1 MRGGLIA
8 LLVALAACA
17 PARYTS
23 RMLANVSTEIRSQ
36 TNPAIDSVQI
46 DTIVVLAENVS
57 RLRQGEIEEMI
68 AAPLRARG
76 APTTISFASL
86 AFMGSEAEVDRMTL
100 QIASRRTTAL
110 LVVRMGESGYDRYQS
125 GGSTAES
132 ECTSRSLTT
141 GRCTRVRT
149 TTSDDG
155 PIYKPYGGMF
165 ARLLAP
171 HSLQT
176 LWMAEIT
183 AAGGGFAGSGHVTDA
198 IVRDMAAR
206 LCTSVRCAR

>member
-1 MRGGLIA
+1 MRASLFA
-8 LLVALAACA
+8 LLAALTACA
-17 PARYTS
+17 PLSYTS
-23 RMLANVSTEIRSQ
+23 RMLANVSTDIRSQ
-36 TNPAIDSVQI
+36 TNPAIDSIQI
-46 DTIVVLAENVS
+46 DTIVVLVENVS
-57 RLRQGEIEEMI
+57 RLRQGEAEEMI

-86 AFMGSEAEVDRMTL
+86 AFMGSEAEIDRMTL

-110 LVVRMGESGYDRYQS
+110 LVVREGESGYDEYQS
-125 GGSTAES
+125 RGSTAAS
-132 ECTSRSLTT
+132 ECATRDLNT

-149 TTSDDG
+149 TTSG
-155 PIYKPYGGMF
+155 GGAIYKPYGGMF

-183 AAGGGFAGSGHVTDA
+183 AAGGGFAGSRHVTDA
-198 IVRDMAAR
+198 IVRDLATR
-206 LCTSVRCAR
+206 LCTSIRCQP